1 MENTPS
7 ITKNKPKL
15 HFSRKLLAIP
25 YGLFLAIFVV
35 IPLLIV
41 LYYAFTDDNGT
52 FTFEYVKQFFTE
64 NGKGLKAF
72 FTSYNFKTIMSSF
85 FISFVS
91 TVICLLI
98 AYPVAY
104 TIANCRL
111 KNKSTLLLLFIV
123 PMWVNF
129 VLRINALKELFVF
142 LGTYNKS
149 EGWNMAN
156 TIIGMVYDFLPFMIL
171 PIYTTIIKIDKSYLE
186 AAKDLGATPTK
197 AFLKVTLPLSKA
209 GIVSGI
215 SMVFLPSMT
224 NYVVSNY
231 LTFRNVKI
239 IGKLIDDYFTGD
251 LWHDGSFIALLLLL
265 FMFLV
270 TWLTGGFHEDEQT
283 NARGTSL
290 W

>member
-1 MENTPS
+1 MIKARPR
-7 ITKNKPKL
+7 
-15 HFSRKLLAIP
+15 FSRKLLAIP
-25 YGLFLAIFVV
+25 YGLFLAVFVI

-41 LYYAFTDDNGT
+41 LYYAFTDDTGR
-52 FTFEYVKQFFTE
+52 FTWDYVRLFFNE
-64 NGKGLKAF
+64 NGKGIKGFLQ
-72 FTSYNFKTIMSSF
+72 SYNFKTILRSF
-85 FISFVS
+85 FISFMS
-91 TVICLLI
+91 TVLCLLI

-104 TIANCRL
+104 AIAHSKL

-129 VLRINALKELFVF
+129 VLRINALKEFFVWI
-142 LGTYNKS
+142 GTYNKS
-149 EGWNMAN
+149 ENWNIVN

-186 AAKDLGATPTK
+186 AAKDLGATPAK
-197 AFLKVTLPLSKA
+197 AFVKVTLPLSKA
-209 GIVSGI
+209 GIVSGV

-251 LWHDGSFIALLLLL
+251 LWHDGSFIALLLLV

-270 TWLTGGFHEDEQT
+270 TWLTGGFKEDEQS
-283 NARGTSL
+283 NVRGTSL

>member
-1 MENTPS
+1 M
-7 ITKNKPKL
+7 TKEKPKL

-25 YGLFLAIFVV
+25 YALFLAVFVI

-41 LYYAFTDDNGT
+41 LYYAFTNDEGR
-52 FTFEYVKQFFTE
+52 FTFEYVRVFFNE
-64 NGKGLKAF
+64 SGEGLKGF
-72 FTSYNFKTIMSSF
+72 LRSYNFRTIMLSF
-85 FISFVS
+85 FISFMS
-91 TVICLLI
+91 TVVCLLI

-104 TIANCRL
+104 FIAHSKI
-111 KNKSTLLLLFIV
+111 KNKSMLLLLFIV

-129 VLRINALKELFVF
+129 VLRINALKELFVY

-149 EGWNMAN
+149 DAWNIVN

-186 AAKDLGATPTK
+186 AAKDLGATPAK

-209 GIVSGI
+209 GIASGI

-239 IGKLIDDYFTGD
+239 VGKLIDDYFMSD
-251 LWHDGSFIALLLLL
+251 LWHDGSFIALMLLM

-270 TWLTGGFHEDEQT
+270 TWLTGGFKEESQSEM
-283 NARGTSL
+283 RGTSL

>member
-1 MENTPS
+1 M
-7 ITKNKPKL
+7 TKTKFKP

-25 YGLFLAIFVV
+25 YGLFLALFVV
-35 IPLLIV
+35 VPLLIIV
-41 LYYAFTDDNGT
+41 YYAFTDDAGR
-52 FTFEYVKQFFTE
+52 FTLEYVKVFFNE
-64 NGKGLKAF
+64 SGEGFWGF
-72 FTSYNFKTIMSSF
+72 FTSYNFKTIMQSL
-85 FISFVS
+85 FISLIS
-91 TVICLLI
+91 TIICLFI

-104 TIANCRL
+104 IIAKCKL
-111 KNKSTLLLLFIV
+111 KNKSVLLLLFIV

-129 VLRINALKELFVF
+129 VLRINALKELFVW

-149 EGWNMAN
+149 NAWNIVN

-186 AAKDLGATPTK
+186 AARDLGATGAR
-197 AFLKVTLPLSKA
+197 AFVKVTLPLSKA
-209 GIVSGI
+209 GIMSGV

-239 IGKLIDDYFTGD
+239 IGKLIDDYFMGD
-251 LWHDGSFIALLLLL
+251 LWHDGSFIALVLLL

-270 TWLTGGFHEDEQT
+270 TWLTGGFQEDTQT
-283 NARGTSL
+283 ETRGTSL

>member
-1 MENTPS
+1 MTR
-7 ITKNKPKL
+7 TKFKP

-25 YGLFLAIFVV
+25 YGLFLALFVL
-35 IPLLIV
+35 IPLLIIV
-41 LYYAFTDDNGT
+41 YYAFTDDAGK
-52 FTFEYVKQFFTE
+52 FTLEYVRVFFNE
-64 NGKGLKAF
+64 SGEGFWGF
-72 FTSYNFKTIMSSF
+72 FASYNFKTIVQSL
-85 FISFVS
+85 FISFMS
-91 TVICLLI
+91 TLLCLLI

-104 TIANCRL
+104 IIAKCKL
-111 KNKSTLLLLFIV
+111 KNKSVLLLLFIV

-129 VLRINALKELFVF
+129 VLRINALKELFVW

-149 EGWNMAN
+149 NAWNIVN

-171 PIYTTIIKIDKSYLE
+171 PIYTTIIKIDNSYLE
-186 AAKDLGATPTK
+186 AARDLGATGAK
-197 AFLKVTLPLSKA
+197 AFVKVTLPLSKA
-209 GIVSGI
+209 GIASGI

-239 IGKLIDDYFTGD
+239 IGKLIDDYFMGD
-251 LWHDGSFIALLLLL
+251 LWHDGSFIALVLLL

-270 TWLTGGFHEDEQT
+270 TWLTGGFKADEQT
-283 NARGTSL
+283 ETRGTSL

>member
-1 MENTPS
+1 MTNT
-7 ITKNKPKL
+7 KHKL

-25 YGLFLAIFVV
+25 YGLFLGVFVV
-35 IPLLIV
+35 IPLLIIV
-41 LYYAFTDDNGT
+41 YYAFTNDEGAFST
-52 FTFEYVKQFFTE
+52 EYIEVFFNE
-64 NGKGLKAF
+64 SGEGIIGF
-72 FTSYNFKTIMSSF
+72 FTSYNFKTIMQSF
-85 FISFVS
+85 FISIMS
-91 TVICLLI
+91 TIICLLI

-104 TIANCRL
+104 IIAKCKL
-111 KNKSTLLLLFIV
+111 KNKSALLLLFVV

-129 VLRINALKELFVF
+129 VLRINALKELFVW

-149 EGWNMAN
+149 NTWNIVN

-171 PIYTTIIKIDKSYLE
+171 PIYTTIIKIDQSYLE
-186 AAKDLGATPTK
+186 AAKDLGATPAK
-197 AFLKVTLPLSKA
+197 AFLQVTLPLSKA
-209 GIVSGI
+209 GIMSGV

-239 IGKLIDDYFTGD
+239 IGKLIDDYFAGD

-270 TWLTGGFHEDEQT
+270 TWLTGGFSAEEQT
-283 NARGTSL
+283 ETRGTSL

>member
-1 MENTPS
+1 MTNT
-7 ITKNKPKL
+7 KKRF

-25 YGLFLAIFVV
+25 YGLFLILFVV
-35 IPLLIV
+35 APLLIV
-41 LYYAFTDDNGT
+41 LYYAFTDDAGK
-52 FTFEYVKQFFTE
+52 FTWEYVRLFFNE
-64 NGKGLKAF
+64 NGEGLIGFLK
-72 FTSYNFKTIMSSF
+72 SYNFKTIMRSL
-85 FISFVS
+85 FISFMS
-91 TVICLLI
+91 TVICLFI

-104 TIANCRL
+104 VIANCKL

-129 VLRINALKELFVF
+129 VLRINALKEFFVWI
-142 LGTYNKS
+142 GTYNKS
-149 EGWNMAN
+149 DAWNIVN

-186 AAKDLGATPTK
+186 AAKDLGATNAK

-239 IGKLIDDYFTGD
+239 IGKLIDDYFMGD
-251 LWHDGSFIALLLLL
+251 LWHDGSLIALLLLL

-270 TWLTGGFHEDEQT
+270 TWLTGDFKQTEQT
-283 NARGTSL
+283 NTRGTSL

>member
-1 MENTPS
+1 M
-7 ITKNKPKL
+7 TKLKP
-15 HFSRKLLAIP
+15 HFSRKWLALP
-25 YGLFLAIFVV
+25 YALFLAVFVV
-35 IPLLIV
+35 VPLFIV
-41 LYYAFTDDNGT
+41 VYYAFTNDEGQ
-52 FTFEYVKQFFTE
+52 FTLEYVRVFFSSTE
-64 NGKGLKAF
+64 GGFWGF
-72 FTSYNFKTIMSSF
+72 FTSYNFKTILLSL
-85 FISFVS
+85 FISFMS
-91 TVICLLI
+91 TIICLLI

-104 TIANCRL
+104 IIANCKL

-129 VLRINALKELFVF
+129 VLRINALKELFVW

-149 EGWNMAN
+149 DGWNIVN

-186 AAKDLGATPTK
+186 AAKDLGATPAK
-197 AFLKVTLPLSKA
+197 AFVKVTLPLSKG

-231 LTFRNVKI
+231 LSFRNVKI
-239 IGKLIDDYFTGD
+239 IGKLIDDYFAGD
-251 LWHDGSFIALLLLL
+251 LWHDGSFIALILLL

-270 TWLTGGFHEDEQT
+270 TWLTGGFKEDEQAT
-283 NARGTSL
+283 ARGASL

>member
-1 MENTPS
+1 MTSNT
-7 ITKNKPKL
+7 KPR
-15 HFSRKLLAIP
+15 FSRKLLAIP
-25 YGLFLAIFVV
+25 YGLFLAIFVI
-35 IPLLIV
+35 IPLLIIV
-41 LYYAFTDDNGT
+41 YYAFTDDNGN
-52 FTFEYVKQFFTE
+52 FTLEYIRIFFNE
-64 NGKGLKAF
+64 SGEGIKVF
-72 FTSYNFKTIMSSF
+72 FSSYNFKTIVRSL
-85 FISFVS
+85 FISLMS
-91 TVICLLI
+91 TLICLFI

-104 TIANCRL
+104 IIAKCKL
-111 KNKSTLLLLFIV
+111 KNKSALLLMFIV

-129 VLRINALKELFVF
+129 VLRINALKEMFIW

-149 EGWNMAN
+149 STWNIIN

-171 PIYTTIIKIDKSYLE
+171 PIYTTLIKIDKSYLE
-186 AAKDLGATPTK
+186 AAKDLGATNAE
-197 AFLKVTLPLSKA
+197 AFIKVTVPLSKA

-239 IGKLIDDYFTGD
+239 IGKLIDDYFMGD

-265 FMFLV
+265 FMFLI
-270 TWLTGGFHEDEQT
+270 TWLTGGFREDAQSES
-283 NARGTSL
+283 RGTSL

>member
-1 MENTPS
+1 MTS
-7 ITKNKPKL
+7 AKPKL
-15 HFSRKLLAIP
+15 RFSRKMLAVP
-25 YGLFLAIFVV
+25 YALFLAVFVV
-35 IPLLIV
+35 IPLFII
-41 LYYAFTDDNGT
+41 LYYAFTDDAGK
-52 FTFEYVKQFFTE
+52 FTFAYVRIFFNE
-64 NGKGLKAF
+64 GGEGFFSF
-72 FTSYNFKTIMSSF
+72 FTSYNFKTIMLSF
-85 FISFVS
+85 FISAMS
-91 TVICLLI
+91 TIVCLLI

-104 TIANCRL
+104 IIAKCKL

-129 VLRINALKELFVF
+129 VLRINALKELFVW
-142 LGTYNKS
+142 LGIYNKS
-149 EGWNMAN
+149 NAWNIVN

-186 AAKDLGATPTK
+186 AAKDLGATPAK
-197 AFLKVTLPLSKA
+197 AFVKVTLPLSKA
-209 GIVSGI
+209 GIISGV

-251 LWHDGSFIALLLLL
+251 LWHDGSFIALLLLM

-270 TWLTGGFHEDEQT
+270 TWLTGGFDEDDT
-283 NARGTSL
+283 STARGASL

>member
-1 MENTPS
+1 M
-7 ITKNKPKL
+7 TKMKP

-25 YGLFLAIFVV
+25 YGLFLAVFVV
-35 IPLLIV
+35 VPLLIIM
-41 LYYAFTDDNGT
+41 YYAFTDDDGT
-52 FTFEYVKQFFTE
+52 FSTKYIRLFFNE
-64 NGKGLKAF
+64 NGEGFWSF
-72 FTSYNFKTIMSSF
+72 FTSYNFKTIMQSF
-85 FISFVS
+85 FISIMS
-91 TVICLLI
+91 TVLCLSI

-104 TIANCRL
+104 IIAKCNL
-111 KNKSTLLLLFIV
+111 KNKSVLLLLFIV

-129 VLRINALKELFVF
+129 VLRINALKELFVW
-142 LGTYNKS
+142 LGIYNKS
-149 EGWNMAN
+149 NAWNIVN

-186 AAKDLGATPTK
+186 AAKDLGATPAR
-197 AFLKVTLPLSKA
+197 AFVKVTLPLSKA
-209 GIVSGI
+209 GIMSGV

-239 IGKLIDDYFTGD
+239 IGKLIDDYFAGD
-251 LWHDGSFIALLLLL
+251 LWHDGSFIALVLLL

-270 TWLTGGFHEDEQT
+270 TWLTGGFSADANTET
-283 NARGTSL
+283 RGASL

>member
-1 MENTPS
+1 MAT
-7 ITKNKPKL
+7 TKPRP

-25 YGLFLAIFVV
+25 YGLFLAMFVL
-35 IPLLIV
+35 IPLFIII
-41 LYYAFTDDNGT
+41 YYAFTDDAGK
-52 FTFEYVKQFFTE
+52 FTWEYVRVFFNE
-64 NGKGLKAF
+64 NGKGFWGF
-72 FTSYNFKTIMSSF
+72 FTSYNFKTIMQSF
-85 FISFVS
+85 FISLMS
-91 TVICLLI
+91 TLICLLI

-104 TIANCRL
+104 IIAKCQL
-111 KNKSTLLLLFIV
+111 KNKSVLLLLFIV

-129 VLRINALKELFVF
+129 VLRINALKELFVW
-142 LGTYNKS
+142 LGIYNKS
-149 EGWNMAN
+149 DAWNIIN

-186 AAKDLGATPTK
+186 AAKDLGATPAR
-197 AFLKVTLPLSKA
+197 AFVKVTLPLSKA
-209 GIVSGI
+209 GIMSGV

-239 IGKLIDDYFTGD
+239 FGKLIDDYFTGD

-265 FMFLV
+265 FMFLI
-270 TWLTGGFHEDEQT
+270 TWLTGGFSPDEQT
-283 NARGTSL
+283 DTRGTSL

>member
-1 MENTPS
+1 MTQ
-7 ITKNKPKL
+7 TAQAKPKL

-25 YGLFLAIFVV
+25 YGLFLAAFVV

-41 LYYAFTDDNGT
+41 VYYAFTDDMGK
-52 FTFEYVKQFFTE
+52 FTWEYVRVFFTQSGE
-64 NGKGLKAF
+64 GVLGFLQ
-72 FTSYNFKTIMSSF
+72 SYNFKTILRSL
-85 FISFVS
+85 FISSMS
-91 TVICLLI
+91 TIVCLLI

-104 TIANCRL
+104 IIAHCKL

-129 VLRINALKELFVF
+129 VLRINALKELFVW
-142 LGTYNKS
+142 LGIYNKS
-149 EGWNMAN
+149 ETWNIVN

-186 AAKDLGATPTK
+186 AAKDLGATPAK
-197 AFLKVTLPLSKA
+197 AFLKVTLPLSKS

-251 LWHDGSFIALLLLL
+251 LWHDGSFIALILLL

-270 TWLTGGFHEDEQT
+270 TWLTGGFESDEQT
-283 NARGTSL
+283 NARGASL